1 MVSSLAMTFGSSGRT
16 SSQFVF
22 TTASE
27 EMMSVMND
35 SAEESL
41 GNNRV

>member
-1 MVSSLAMTFGSSGRT
+1 MVFSLAMTFGSSGRT

-22 TTASE
+22 TAS
-27 EMMSVMND
+27 EMMSVMYD

-41 GNNRV
+41 GNNRA